1 MCLSLAPH
9 VLIASAPRA
18 YRSWPSSLSLAGRL
32 LIARGVIDN
41 AKVLHLGRAL
51 SVFVRQS
58 GNIFEILLFFP
69 RFEDDVTNGRG
80 PKCLL
85 VLQFWRKVDAIV
97 LADVTDGLRWQF
109 LCLGADAHCIEYM
122 SARL

>member
-51 SVFVRQS
+51 SDFVRQA
-58 GNIFEILLFFP
+58 GNIFEILLIFP
-69 RFEDDVTNGRG
+69 SLRKPTLYIGVPPKGERKYKRG
-80 PKCLL
+80 VGFQK
-85 VLQFWRKVDAIV
+85 
-97 LADVTDGLRWQF
+97 
-109 LCLGADAHCIEYM
+109 GAGV
-122 SARL
+122 

>member
-51 SVFVRQS
+51 SDFVRFHRFFFS
-58 GNIFEILLFFP
+58 YILHLTSYFPLFFP
-69 RFEDDVTNGRG
+69 RFEDDVTAWLCSRLIAVFTFPEEALPLYWSPPYRG
-80 PKCLL
+80 TE
-85 VLQFWRKVDAIV
+85 I
-97 LADVTDGLRWQF
+97 
-109 LCLGADAHCIEYM
+109 
-122 SARL
+122 

>member
-51 SVFVRQS
+51 SDFVRFHRFFS
-58 GNIFEILLFFP
+58 LTSYILHLTSLSSSHDL
-69 RFEDDVTNGRG
+69 RMMSRLGS
-80 PKCLL
+80 
-85 VLQFWRKVDAIV
+85 A
-97 LADVTDGLRWQF
+97 LA
-109 LCLGADAHCIEYM
+109 
-122 SARL
+122 

>member
-51 SVFVRQS
+51 SDVVRQA
-58 GNIFEILLFFP
+58 GNIFEILLIFP
-69 RFEDDVTNGRG
+69 RFEDDVTAWLCSRLIAVFTFPEEALPLYWSPPYRG
-80 PKCLL
+80 TE
-85 VLQFWRKVDAIV
+85 I
-97 LADVTDGLRWQF
+97 
-109 LCLGADAHCIEYM
+109 
-122 SARL
+122 